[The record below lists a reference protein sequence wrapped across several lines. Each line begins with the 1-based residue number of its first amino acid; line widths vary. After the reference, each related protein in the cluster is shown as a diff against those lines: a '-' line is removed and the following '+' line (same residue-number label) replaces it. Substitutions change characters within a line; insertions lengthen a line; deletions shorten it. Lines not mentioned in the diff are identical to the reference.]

1 MSGSIEV
8 PVALSAQN
16 GVQVVDWKA
25 GEGNAEK
32 GVIVL
37 HGADDFKYPFQFDR
51 AHSIEFAEWILLL
64 AKNTAPPPR

>member
-16 GVQVVDWKA
+16 GVQVVDWK
-25 GEGNAEK
+25 
-32 GVIVL
+32 
-37 HGADDFKYPFQFDR
+37 
-51 AHSIEFAEWILLL
+51 ILLL